1 MTADV
6 RPSFVAVRMIN
17 LHEMDNIDIED
28 VVDLVKKQYNIKSSF
43 SLQRTTL
50 DANGEAEPALTQPAQ
65 LTLKPLAIATFKL
78 KLTN

>member
-1 MTADV
+1 
-6 RPSFVAVRMIN
+6 
-17 LHEMDNIDIED
+17 MDNIDIED